1 MIKTFMHYVISWNLQ
16 SSWLATM
23 KEENA
28 SSKTIY
34 VKNLSYRVEQ
44 ADV

>member
-1 MIKTFMHYVISWNLQ
+1 MIKTVMHYVISWNLQ
-16 SSWLATM
+16 SRFLATL

-34 VKNLSYRVEQ
+34 VKNLSYRVEE